1 MGVQDVRGK
10 VALVALLTMVLALL
24 VLLGLLVS
32 AGRRWVAPTRYR
44 DASWAFGTR
53 QVEERP

>member
-1 MGVQDVRGK
+1 MQDVRGK